1 MLWDK
6 RRHECDF
13 KTCVGNFWLLCS
25 IFPLFDCL
33 YWIQNWVF
41 FQLDT
46 FQWVIWWCELSK
58 GRCELNCMWQVNV
71 TRGGLII
78 TEYALRKSRGWQ
90 MSSLNELQTQDR
102 LSATERHLSCKPA
115 LYGTHPCRDCEASS
129 CPALWMTHLK
139 WNAGILAFSQQRVA
153 RLVRVCRPGQLGNFQ
168 LGNFWIPFN
177 HLKCLLPL
185 CVFYHYVL

>member
-1 MLWDK
+1 MHKQSLCPLVTVPFGTQCLSIAHMILELLSEETLWDK

-13 KTCVGNFWLLCS
+13 KACVGNFWLLCS

-102 LSATERHLSCKPA
+102 LSATERDLSCKPA
-115 LYGTHPCRDCEASS
+115 LVISLLRDTPLQRLQSLILPCPVDTLPTTNGTNMDLFA
-129 CPALWMTHLK
+129 
-139 WNAGILAFSQQRVA
+139 
-153 RLVRVCRPGQLGNFQ
+153 
-168 LGNFWIPFN
+168 
-177 HLKCLLPL
+177 LLP
-185 CVFYHYVL
+185 VTV

>member
-1 MLWDK
+1 MHKQSLCPLVTVPFGAQCLSIAHVILELLSEEMLWDK

-78 TEYALRKSRGWQ
+78 MEYALRKSRGWQ

-102 LSATERHLSCKPA
+102 LSATERDLSCKPA

-129 CPALWMTHLK
+129 CPALWIH
-139 WNAGILAFSQQRVA
+139 F
-153 RLVRVCRPGQLGNFQ
+153 PQLTAPTWIFLPCFQ
-168 LGNFWIPFN
+168 
-177 HLKCLLPL
+177 
-185 CVFYHYVL
+185 